1 MSGIKNENEKRDII
15 LILFGIAG
23 YQRKFSYFPVWI
35 FRSGISAS
43 GKVDS
48 YDIGNIPVEDFLIPI
63 IPFEYFRGTFPETGI
78 PTLWA
83 VMRYN

>member
-1 MSGIKNENEKRDII
+1 MSGIKDENGKGTLFEFFLELQVIKENS
-15 LILFGIAG
+15 LI
-23 YQRKFSYFPVWI
+23 FSVWI

-48 YDIGNIPVEDFLIPI
+48 YDIGNIPVEDFLIRM